1 MNTESAQENTI
12 SPNSGH
18 FMHWVIVFI
27 AMMCLLVSNGMI
39 ITGITAFDS
48 AMLAEFPDWSRGDL
62 KLRGLITL
70 ALTGILAPFVGILID
85 KIGVKLLMV
94 VGALVLSASYYAYGN
109 ITNISQLYMIH
120 AAFSVV
126 LLACGLNVAVIL
138 VSNWFVKLR
147 GTAIGIAVVGTSLG
161 GALLAPLFSS
171 WLASGMNWRE
181 AYQLAAVI
189 PSVLFLLALFLVKNR
204 PTDCNR
210 KPFGFSSDVNANTE
224 SQEADLSQHGLEYT
238 DAIKT
243 RSFWAIAFIAM
254 FTFYTIMGFQANLIL
269 HLMDLGFDAQTAAT
283 GLSALFVPALIGKF
297 LFGLI
302 ADKIQGR
309 RVLYFNLTAMLLSL
323 IAMLFADKDNVMFAI
338 MGIGFMWGGFYTLLQ
353 LNAVNNFG
361 LKASGKLLGT
371 ITVLDAIGGG
381 LGIWSTGAI
390 YDAYGSYDNS
400 FIIFSVLVAISVVLI
415 SQIKKHV

>member
-1 MNTESAQENTI
+1 MNTDSLEDKTVTLNTKTY
-12 SPNSGH
+12 
-18 FMHWVIVFI
+18 MHWIIVFI

-48 AMLAEFPDWSRGDL
+48 AMLAEFPEWSRGDL

-70 ALTGILAPFVGILID
+70 ALTGLLAPFVGILID
-85 KIGVKLLMV
+85 KIGVKLLIII
-94 VGALVLSASYYAYGN
+94 GALVLSGSYFAYGS
-109 ITNISQLYMIH
+109 ITDITQLYMIH
-120 AAFSVV
+120 AAFAIV
-126 LLACGLNVAVIL
+126 LLACGLNVSVIL

-147 GTAIGIAVVGTSLG
+147 GTAIGLAVVGTSLG

-171 WLASGMNWRE
+171 WLASGMDWRE

-189 PSVLFLLALFLVKNR
+189 PSALFLLAVFLVKNR
-204 PTDCNR
+204 PTEMNL
-210 KPFGFSSDVNANTE
+210 KPYGFNENEENSTDS
-224 SQEADLSQHGLEYT
+224 ADLSQHGLEYV

-269 HLMDLGFDAQTAAT
+269 HLMDLGFDAQAAAA
-283 GLSALFVPALIGKF
+283 GLSALFIPALIGKF
-297 LFGLI
+297 LFGLV
-302 ADKIQGR
+302 ADKIKGR
-309 RVLYFNLTAMLLSL
+309 RVLYFNLTVMLLS
-323 IAMLFADKDNVMFAI
+323 IVAMLFVDKSNVLLAVI
-338 MGIGFMWGGFYTLLQ
+338 GIGFMWGGFYTLLQ

-381 LGIWSTGAI
+381 LGIWLTGVI
-390 YDAYGSYDNS
+390 YDTYGSYDNA

-415 SQIKKHV
+415 SQIRKHV

>member
-1 MNTESAQENTI
+1 MNTDSLEDKTVTLNTKTY
-12 SPNSGH
+12 
-18 FMHWVIVFI
+18 MHWIIVFI

-48 AMLAEFPDWSRGDL
+48 AMLAEFPEWSRGDL

-70 ALTGILAPFVGILID
+70 ALTGLLAPFVGILID
-85 KIGVKLLMV
+85 KIGVKLLIII
-94 VGALVLSASYYAYGN
+94 GALVLSGSYFAYGN
-109 ITNISQLYMIH
+109 ITDITQLYMIH
-120 AAFSVV
+120 AAFAIV
-126 LLACGLNVAVIL
+126 LLACGLNVSVIL

-147 GTAIGIAVVGTSLG
+147 GTAIGLAVVGTSLG

-171 WLASGMNWRE
+171 WLASGMDWRE

-189 PSVLFLLALFLVKNR
+189 PSALFLLAVFLVKNR
-204 PTDCNR
+204 PTEMNL
-210 KPFGFSSDVNANTE
+210 KPYGFNENEENSTDS
-224 SQEADLSQHGLEYT
+224 ADLSQHGLEYI

-269 HLMDLGFDAQTAAT
+269 HLMDLGFDAQAAAA
-283 GLSALFVPALIGKF
+283 GLSALFIPALIGKF
-297 LFGLI
+297 LFGLV
-302 ADKIQGR
+302 ADKIKGR
-309 RVLYFNLTAMLLSL
+309 RVLYFNLTVMLLS
-323 IAMLFADKDNVMFAI
+323 IVAMLFVDKSNVLLAVI
-338 MGIGFMWGGFYTLLQ
+338 GIGFMWGGFYTLLQ

-381 LGIWSTGAI
+381 LGIWLTGVI
-390 YDAYGSYDNS
+390 YDTYGSYDNA

-415 SQIKKHV
+415 SQIRKHV